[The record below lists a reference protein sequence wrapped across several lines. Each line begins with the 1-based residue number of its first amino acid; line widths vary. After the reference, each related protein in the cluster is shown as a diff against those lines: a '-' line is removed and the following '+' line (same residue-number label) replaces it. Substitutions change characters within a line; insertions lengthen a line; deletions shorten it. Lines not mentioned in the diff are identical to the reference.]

1 VKSPFAAPVRGS
13 QSEFHKVL
21 MSGVTGLIRTGN
33 TARLCLL
40 AVVAFNLQGGQSTAK
55 PATADTPTL
64 TQAERAEAAMQK
76 SLAQQQASL
85 DASRQNLD
93 SGSLLQQRTSLQQQ
107 AAVLE
112 GQDKGSSIPLGSQSP
127 KQPDPLEAKQTN
139 FFALPWPS
147 PIPLAVPNVQMVDD
161 SCQALGT
168 RDVDQLTFE
177 AGRKHGVDAD
187 LLRSVM
193 RQESGF
199 KPCAVS
205 VAGAM
210 GLMQIMPDTA
220 EMLKLDD
227 PFNPAKNVD
236 AGASF
241 LKMMLDR
248 YQGNVPLALSAYN
261 AGPGKVDKAGGVPPI
276 TETLQYIT
284 NILGS
289 LRLAY

>member
-1 VKSPFAAPVRGS
+1 
-13 QSEFHKVL
+13 
-21 MSGVTGLIRTGN
+21 MSGPTGFINTGS

-40 AVVAFNLQGGQSTAK
+40 AIATFNLQGAQSASK
-55 PATADTPTL
+55 PAAGDTPIP

-85 DASRQNLD
+85 DASRQNFD

-107 AAVLE
+107 AAVLD
-112 GQDKGSSIPLGSQSP
+112 GQDKGSSIPFGSQSP
-127 KQPDPLEAKQTN
+127 KQSGPLESKQTN

-147 PIPLAVPNVQMVDD
+147 SIPLSVPNVQMVDD

-168 RDVDQLTFE
+168 HDVDQLTVE

-187 LLRSVM
+187 LLRSVI

-210 GLMQIMPDTA
+210 GLMQIMPETA

-289 LRLAY
+289 LPFAY

>member
-1 VKSPFAAPVRGS
+1 MHEVR
-13 QSEFHKVL
+13 
-21 MSGVTGLIRTGN
+21 MSRRVGFLRTGN
-33 TARLCLL
+33 AATLSLIAILTI
-40 AVVAFNLQGGQSTAK
+40 NLQGAQSASK
-55 PATADTPTL
+55 PTPADTPAP
-64 TQAERAEAAMQK
+64 TQAERAEAAMER
-76 SLAQQQASL
+76 SLAQQQTSL
-85 DASRQNLD
+85 DASRQSLD

-107 AAVLE
+107 AAVLD
-112 GQDKGSSIPLGSQSP
+112 GQDKGRSISPGSPSP

-147 PIPLAVPNVQMVDD
+147 SIPLAVPNVQMVDD

-168 RDVDQLTFE
+168 HDVDQLTAE
-177 AGRKHGVDAD
+177 AGKKHGVDAE

-284 NILGS
+284 SILGS
-289 LRLAY
+289 LRFAY

>member
-1 VKSPFAAPVRGS
+1 
-13 QSEFHKVL
+13 
-21 MSGVTGLIRTGN
+21 MSGLAGFMKRCS

-40 AVVAFNLQGGQSTAK
+40 AVVTVNLQGAQ
-55 PATADTPTL
+55 PASKATSADAPAP
-64 TQAERAEAAMQK
+64 TQAERTEAAMQK
-76 SLAQQQASL
+76 SLAQQQSSL
-85 DASRQNLD
+85 DVLRQNLD

-107 AAVLE
+107 AAVLD

-127 KQPDPLEAKQTN
+127 KQPEPLETKQTN
-139 FFALPWPS
+139 FFALSWPS
-147 PIPLAVPNVQMVDD
+147 SIPLAAPNVQMVDD

-168 RDVDQLTFE
+168 QDVDQLTTE
-177 AGRKHGVDAD
+177 AGRKHGVDAE

-289 LRLAY
+289 LPLAY